1 MEPPFC
7 VSTSADLKETE
18 NFLKIRRDMF
28 SNLIDQAI
36 NNPANRMF
44 ATAEVNITGEG
55 NLYGMVQCTPD
66 LSPSQCQNCISS
78 GVANFDTSVCPEGK
92 RVKRLV
98 TQAVTRGMNCLLFL
112 KILQYNHQSWVK
124 GPTIAPLVSFS
135 FVN

>member
-66 LSPSQCQNCISS
+66 LSPSQCQNCVLS

-92 RVKRLV
+92 RVKRLL
-98 TQAVTRGMNCLLFL
+98 TPSCNTRYELSPFL
-112 KILQYNHQSWVK
+112 EDPPIQPPELGKRTGNS
-124 GPTIAPLVSFS
+124 TTS
-135 FVN
+135 